1 MRKRKHLPV
10 IRTVHIEI
18 SRRMLLQFVTFDRV
32 IMESQMFRR
41 TEVMSIN
48 LEIHLN
54 QLQRDT
60 VADTLL
66 SKNDCLTIVIS
77 VLCRGL

>member
-1 MRKRKHLPV
+1 
-10 IRTVHIEI
+10 
-18 SRRMLLQFVTFDRV
+18 
-32 IMESQMFRR
+32 MFRR
-41 TEVMSIN
+41 TEVMAIN